1 MMAGLKLTR
10 FHTTKTFLDL
20 ASVRAADG
28 AYLVTIEHLYQEP
41 KSWHDALT
49 ERTAWRFWRCAEPGN
64 MLRQSSE
71 STVTAPSAISAS
83 ASISKNKLSALI
95 ESNQEHAAFLLTWNL
110 VPSQPVQVPESS
122 PALLSFDLDATRANQ
137 VQVDRS
143 EAWSTIGLQPR
154 RWLFNPSVASFA
166 DRAEVVVAMNTAD
179 AHAIVWKSNGTTQPT
194 QPLAFLSDALEP
206 VATVEDSTM
215 LLFYRQPTPKW
226 SIYFHSSKYSGTS
239 GPLALPLLLGELD
252 ETGHMLRSVNLS
264 KERGVGDVFAFSVSG
279 DSKGRLVLAVISG
292 TKDKPELRLYLSSD
306 REKTLQELGA
316 TSLSAVPDRLT
327 VAATEVTAVVGLVYK
342 ETGGYQVE
350 GVCVS
355 LGR

>member
-1 MMAGLKLTR
+1 MFRRLHTRNCLGALLPGLAVATLALLHQTGALSRQVANGGRMMAGLKLTR

-122 PALLSFDLDATRANQ
+122 PAL
-137 VQVDRS
+137 
-143 EAWSTIGLQPR
+143 
-154 RWLFNPSVASFA
+154 
-166 DRAEVVVAMNTAD
+166 
-179 AHAIVWKSNGTTQPT
+179 
-194 QPLAFLSDALEP
+194 
-206 VATVEDSTM
+206 
-215 LLFYRQPTPKW
+215 
-226 SIYFHSSKYSGTS
+226 
-239 GPLALPLLLGELD
+239 
-252 ETGHMLRSVNLS
+252 
-264 KERGVGDVFAFSVSG
+264 
-279 DSKGRLVLAVISG
+279 
-292 TKDKPELRLYLSSD
+292 
-306 REKTLQELGA
+306 
-316 TSLSAVPDRLT
+316 
-327 VAATEVTAVVGLVYK
+327 
-342 ETGGYQVE
+342 
-350 GVCVS
+350 
-355 LGR
+355 